1 MRALIAVLCL
11 LLALGARAEPIAGQA
26 DPRFQA
32 ALAIWLAA
40 SAVSQQN
47 DLRADF
53 RNEVMAAA
61 ARVRLPRDEV
71 R

>member
-1 MRALIAVLCL
+1 MRTAVLGL
-11 LLALGARAEPIAGQA
+11 VGV
-26 DPRFQA
+26 A